1 MIFLHFLKCFPRQCG
16 GQPSLH
22 LHDGDL
28 LPFSPPVRGSALIK
42 IATFICRFVFPASAG
57 INLKVQDL
65 YQSTSGFP
73 RQCGGQPSLLPTTYA
88 IAEFSPPVRGSTLAH
103 CLAYSLINVF
113 PVSAGVNPRYCLLLT
128 RLQSFPRRCGGQ
140 PSRIAWRTPS
150 LTFSPPVRGSPYHSS
165 RSSDDRKVF
174 PADAGVIK

>member
-1 MIFLHFLKCFPRQCG
+1 MQSNVFPAGAGVNLIPSCIRRKRVRFPRQCG
-16 GQPSLH
+16 GQPPLH
-22 LHDGDL
+22 LHDGEL
-28 LPFSPPVRGSALIK
+28 LPFSPPVRGSTLK
-42 IATFICRFVFPASAG
+42 FKTFIRVHLVFPASAG
-57 INLKVQDL
+57 
-65 YQSTSGFP
+65 
-73 RQCGGQPSLLPTTYA
+73 
-88 IAEFSPPVRGSTLAH
+88 
-103 CLAYSLINVF
+103 
-113 PVSAGVNPRYCLLLT
+113 VNPCYCLLLT